1 MKPDRVYE
9 STCGAMAELVAHG
22 VRHAVVSPGS
32 RSTPLTIAAR
42 WNEDLEVSIHLD
54 ERSAG
59 FHALGL
65 ARVTGRPVVLICTS
79 GTAAANY
86 LPAVIEAHYTGVPL
100 VVFTADRPAELREI
114 GAGQTIDQV
123 HIYGR
128 HVRHFAE
135 LPVAGE
141 VDPFH
146 HRVAT
151 ARAVATATGTRPGPV
166 HLNWPLREPLE
177 PIDGRPLVA
186 TSSVR
191 PVIAAERPS
200 NSPTSSWLRDL
211 AEHHERGVIVAGP
224 SSGWLGG
231 RELVLDFADAAG
243 WVVFAE
249 PLSQLRHDRDC
260 VIESYDQ
267 LLRHQWA
274 DGQQPEVV
282 VRVGNSPTSK
292 PLRLWLD
299 RVRPDHHVVI
309 DPAERWNDATLLG
322 GPVSRDDVA
331 TAFSERPTHREE
343 RAWETTWRAADD
355 AALDAIREELR
366 RGSFLEAEVARLA
379 HAATPSDGVFTVSNS
394 MPVRDL
400 DLFAVRRDDPPLT
413 LGHRGA
419 SGIDGLVSAAA
430 GAARS
435 GRPSV
440 LLIGDVATVHDIG
453 GLLDAARRD
462 IDLTLVVPN
471 NDGGGIF
478 SFLPIASHDDIHF
491 DELFHTP
498 HGTVFDSLPGVRH
511 RVARSAS
518 QFAEALVGCV
528 GEPGVDLIEIP
539 VDRHAN
545 LAQHRSITAAVEAAL
560 AESDGSEE

>member
-9 STCGAMAELVAHG
+9 ATCGAMAELVAHG

-42 WNEDLEVSIHLD
+42 WTEDLEVSIHLD

-100 VVFTADRPAELREI
+100 VVFTADRPHELREV

-123 HIYGR
+123 HLYGD

-135 LPVAGE
+135 VPVAGE

-146 HRVAT
+146 LRVAT
-151 ARAVATATGTRPGPV
+151 ARAVATATGVSPGPV
-166 HLNWPLREPLE
+166 HLNWPFREPLE
-177 PIDGRPLVA
+177 PVDGRPEVA
-186 TSSVR
+186 SASVR
-191 PVIAAERPS
+191 AVVGAQRPS
-200 NSPTSSWLRDL
+200 TSPTSSWLREL
-211 AEHHERGVIVAGP
+211 GEHHERGVIVAGP
-224 SSGWLGG
+224 TPGWPEG
-231 RELVLDFADAAG
+231 RDRVIAFAEAAG
-243 WVVFAE
+243 WVVLAE
-249 PLSQLRHDRDC
+249 PLSQLREARDC
-260 VIESYDQ
+260 VVETYDQ
-267 LLRHQWA
+267 LLRHPWA
-274 DGQQPEVV
+274 DEHAPEVV
-282 VRVGNSPTSK
+282 VRIGNSPTSK

-299 RVRPDHHVVI
+299 RVRPKHQILI
-309 DPAERWNDATLLG
+309 DPAGRWNDATVIG
-322 GPVSRDDVA
+322 GPVSRDDIVTAFAEPPPTRAERPWA
-331 TAFSERPTHREE
+331 TA
-343 RAWETTWRAADD
+343 WRTADD
-355 AALDAIREELR
+355 AAIAAIAGVLGRDEL
-366 RGSFLEAEVARLA
+366 LEPEIARLA
-379 HAATPSDGVFTVSNS
+379 HAATPDDGVFMVSNS

-400 DLFAVRRDDPPLT
+400 DLFAVRRENPPLT

-419 SGIDGLVSAAA
+419 SGIDGLISAAS

-435 GRPSV
+435 GRSTV
-440 LLIGDVATVHDIG
+440 LLIGDVAVIHDIG
-453 GLLDAARRD
+453 GLHDAARRD

-478 SFLPIASHDDIHF
+478 SFLPIAGHDDVHF

-498 HGTVFDSLPGVRH
+498 HGTALDSVPGVRH
-511 RVARSAS
+511 RKVNSATTL
-518 QFAEALVGCV
+518 AEALVETV
-528 GEPGVDLIEIP
+528 GTPGVDLIEIP
-539 VDRHAN
+539 VDRDAN
-545 LAQHRSITAAVEAAL
+545 LTQHRDVTAAVAAVL
-560 AESDGSEE
+560 TGGDDE